1 MVAEG
6 ETVALEFTPI
16 AERCLQYLG
25 KVCMRV
31 MATILSW
38 IHSAIISLD
47 IVHVTDLG
55 VVCCR
60 RSRRR
65 RLLKVKEGAP
75 FLLIFAST
83 LITGGQE
90 DRMLIGIWHYGLWLW
105 EAPQ

>member
-1 MVAEG
+1 
-6 ETVALEFTPI
+6 
-16 AERCLQYLG
+16 
-25 KVCMRV
+25 MRA

-38 IHSAIISLD
+38 IHSAILSLD

-75 FLLIFAST
+75 FLLIFASA
-83 LITGGQE
+83 LITGGRE
-90 DRMLIGIWHYGLWLW
+90 DRMLIGIMVYGYGKHLNN
-105 EAPQ
+105 